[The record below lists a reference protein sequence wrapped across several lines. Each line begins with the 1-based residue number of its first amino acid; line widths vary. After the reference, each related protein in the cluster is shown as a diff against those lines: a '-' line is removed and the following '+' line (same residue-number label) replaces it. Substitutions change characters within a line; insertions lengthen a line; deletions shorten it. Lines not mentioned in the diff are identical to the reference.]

1 MPARPWKYRDWLT
14 YVIENK
20 GRVFKSGK
28 GKMLKV
34 FYVHSNDNAKEKLLT
49 DASSRKQG
57 DFTVITMK
65 YRESVSK
72 RSKKTEY
79 WMHEKE
85 PGLLMFFT
93 VSTNDAYDKTLRA
106 KIDEIH
112 GLHEMWIKPDA
123 FEGIRKH
130 LVVAKKCGIVKFL
143 AERKHGDATPEQVKE
158 SAERHVQYRTTNP
171 QDGVLRLEEMKYD
184 LGVRPISIEYS
195 LDTNRFQ
202 ITEEGMFHL
211 KSVSKISFDLMDE
224 VIEKIREEEKS
235 MRDIAQ
241 GLKFEPEL
249 IDEIESRGNIV
260 ESGKLTLD
268 RELDVEAAN
277 QIIKQFKR
285 FTFINPRI
293 EAGSLIF
300 SSTVIDRQKGSVFA
314 LSATENNIILI
325 PRYKST
331 FESFLLFY
339 KDVVEQID
347 SKAILSK
354 FS

>member
-1 MPARPWKYRDWLT
+1 MPSRPWKYRDWVN

-20 GRVFKSGK
+20 DQVFKSRR

-34 FYVHSNDNAKEKLLT
+34 FYVHTNGPAKGKLIS

-65 YRESVSK
+65 YKESISRKSK
-72 RSKKTEY
+72 QTEY

-93 VSTNDAYDKTLRA
+93 VSTNDAYDKTLRE

-123 FEGIRKH
+123 FERIRKH
-130 LVVAKKCGIVKFL
+130 LVLEKKSGIVKFL
-143 AERKHGDATPEQVKE
+143 AERKHGDTMPEQVKE
-158 SAERHVQYRTTNP
+158 NAERHMQYRTTNP

-184 LGVRPISIEYS
+184 LGVRPISIDYS
-195 LDTNRFQ
+195 TNGNRIQ

-211 KSVSKISFDLMDE
+211 KSVSKMSFDLMDE
-224 VIEKIREEEKS
+224 VIEKIREEERV

-241 GLKFEPEL
+241 GLKFKPEL
-249 IDEIESRGNIV
+249 ISDTETEESVV
-260 ESGKLTLD
+260 ESGKLTLE
-268 RELDVEAAN
+268 RELDVDAAK
-277 QIIKQFKR
+277 QIVKQFKR
-285 FTFINPRI
+285 FAFINPRI
-293 EAGSLIF
+293 ESGSLIF

-331 FESFLLFY
+331 FESFLVFY
-339 KDVVEQID
+339 KDIVEQID